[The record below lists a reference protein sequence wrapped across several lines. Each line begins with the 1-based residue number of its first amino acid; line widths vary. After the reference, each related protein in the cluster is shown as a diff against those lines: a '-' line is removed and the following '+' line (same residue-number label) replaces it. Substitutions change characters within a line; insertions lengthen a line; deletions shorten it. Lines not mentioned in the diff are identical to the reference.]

1 MSRKVCFTD
10 EDGQVG
16 TCTKEDE
23 DCSTCGC
30 IPEERRKEFE
40 EDICGFSMGG
50 AILRKC
56 IKGRCR
62 FWVDTTKERGEF
74 INQSRAMG
82 MTEAEIQIELEDAEE
97 GYCVFE
103 VM

>member
-16 TCTKEDE
+16 ICIKEDE
-23 DCSTCGC
+23 DCATCTC

-40 EDICGFSMGG
+40 NDICGFSMGG

-62 FWVDTTKERGEF
+62 FWVDTTKERDEF
-74 INQSRAMG
+74 IRTAREMG
-82 MTEAEIQIELEDAEE
+82 CTEAEIQADIGDAEE

>member
-10 EDGQVG
+10 DDGQVG
-16 TCTKEDE
+16 ICTKEDE
-23 DCSTCGC
+23 DCATCTC
-30 IPEERRKEFE
+30 IPDERKQSFE
-40 EDICGFSMGG
+40 NDICGFSMGG
-50 AILRKC
+50 ILRKC

-62 FWVDTTKERGEF
+62 FWVDTTREREEF
-74 INQSRAMG
+74 TNRAKAEG
-82 MTEAEIQIELEDAEE
+82 MSEAEIKAELKDAEE